1 MITPALT
8 ESENA
13 ARTWRLQFDHAPDF
27 ARVVEVAAPL
37 VTANLGLGA
46 DLFEPLTVTVRL
58 ATVDLSDG
66 LHEGTPPASS
76 WCLEVERPRA
86 PERGWSNPAT
96 RVTAAAIDG
105 AALEGFLAAAC
116 RQPAAE
122 GLAISLAAMWV
133 RSVRAR
139 LPEPWAS
146 MGDRLVIHFPG
157 GLAELR
163 VEHDA
168 RGAWVVGPDET
179 LWRSPITTYG
189 FAEGNRAELSVAAH
203 WSPWYEEGAAGTL
216 AIEAAIA
223 KLEARGWRRTP

>member
-1 MITPALT
+1 MITTALT

-13 ARTWRLQFDHAPDF
+13 ARTWRLEFDHAPDF
-27 ARVVEVAAPL
+27 ARVVDVAAPL
-37 VTANLGLGA
+37 VTANLGLSA
-46 DLFEPLTVTVRL
+46 DLFEPLTVTVHL
-58 ATVDLSDG
+58 ATVDLTNG
-66 LHEGTPPASS
+66 IHEGSPPASS
-76 WCLEVERPRA
+76 WCLEVEHPGA

-105 AALEGFLAAAC
+105 AAW
-116 RQPAAE
+116 
-122 GLAISLAAMWV
+122 M

-139 LPEPWAS
+139 LPEPWAR
-146 MGDRLVIHFPG
+146 MGDRLEIHFPG
-157 GLAELR
+157 GLAELG

-168 RGAWVVGPDET
+168 RGAWVVGPDEA